1 MNLIYR
7 IVYNPARKCLQVV
20 SELGRGRAMRSG
32 SVSQRSRQQTRLCT
46 AIALCCLSTQ
56 AFAAVPGWN
65 EWQGMVDTDWSNPAN
80 WQLGVPTGA
89 SSPAYIDSGRTAIV
103 SSPGASS
110 NQIHVGDT
118 GLGTLQIGD
127 AGQPGALDVG
137 TDAII
142 GSASGARGRIVVE
155 GPGSS
160 LKVGQNLRVGNNG
173 DGSLKV
179 TGGASLI
186 SAQSFIGAG
195 RGSIGDVEI
204 SGTGSSWTNTGDL
217 NVGDRGTGSLRI
229 LDGARVDVGAGVIM
243 IGSGSTSSQVGH
255 GEVLVSGA
263 GSLFTGGTRSYVGVS
278 PGSEASLIVEN
289 GGAAM
294 LDAGLGANEG
304 SYGRVVVT
312 GAGSTW
318 SGDTLGVGLQGM
330 GHFEVTD
337 GATAVIRGAITFGT
351 LRGGS
356 GTLRVADD
364 AVLTVGGRYADQQS
378 YISAGLG
385 RGTVELDGGTL
396 RSQGD
401 LLVATAIT
409 VVTASTLDTD
419 SQIDIQGSISGAGQL
434 RKAGS
439 GALALRGNNDWS
451 GGLHVNEGSVSVFG
465 NQALGNGLLEMAD
478 GTALDIADGVVL
490 GNQIALLGG
499 VDVSVATGGSATLAG
514 TLRDGVLVK
523 REGGELVLGGGAFNG
538 ATRVEDG
545 TLRVL
550 NLALPTGD
558 IYIGGAGVVRLDS
571 VGSLDYAGKLSG
583 TGIFQQGRNQLV
595 FSGDS
600 SGYAGT
606 VAVDG
611 GRATINGS
619 LGGQLNLSNQAQ
631 LAGNGT
637 LGSVHLMSGSVLDP
651 GAEATVGRLAVSG
664 DLIFDDSATYRV
676 DVAADGSSDRV
687 DVTGRATLGGAST
700 LAVAASGDWQPSTR
714 YTVLTAGN
722 GISGNFS
729 TVGSDFAFLT
739 PTLSYDANAV
749 YLTMARNLGSFA
761 DLGLTANQQQA
772 AGAVEALGYGHA
784 VYDAA
789 VRLSSDEVIP
799 AFDSL
804 SGEVHASTRGALLQ
818 NRFLHDGIDRY
829 LDGAA
834 ISGDITPG
842 IRAWLAASGIQ
853 THIDGSSENAAYRVQ
868 GQGVMAGAGWRLGDS
883 LELGVAAGHQRLDN
897 QLRERIASAE
907 TDATEYGVYANYRWQ
922 GLSLRGGLT
931 RADFRTDTTR
941 TTAVGPRFSE
951 DLLAREDATG
961 TTAFVRA
968 GWTFGGPRLQLT
980 PELELADVR
989 LKSDGTQERGGDS
1002 ALKLDA
1008 ADSRYRTAL
1017 TALKADWDIS
1027 NGQQDRAVVSAR
1039 LGWQYADGDRLPTAT
1054 ARFVAGT
1061 QEFTIAGLPLARS
1074 SVLAQLGVALNTSA
1088 QSRLSL
1094 QMQGRKGDGQRDVG
1108 AQFNW
1113 SLAF

>member
-1 MNLIYR
+1 MNLVYR
-7 IVYNPARKCLQVV
+7 VVFNRSLNCLQVV
-20 SELGRGRAMRSG
+20 SELGALAGKAAG
-32 SVSQRSRQQTRLCT
+32 AGLRLAPRLAPLAT
-46 AIALCCLSTQ
+46 ALVLCCISASAL
-56 AFAAVPGWN
+56 AADPGWN
-65 EWQGMVDTDWSNPAN
+65 EWQGTVDNDWSDPAN
-80 WQLGVPTGA
+80 WQLGVPTA
-89 SSPAYIDSGRTAIV
+89 TSSPAYIDSGRTALV
-103 SSPGASS
+103 SGSGAHSS
-110 NQIHVGDT
+110 SIRVGDT
-118 GLGTLQIGD
+118 GRGTLNIQSGGAVQIGTD
-127 AGQPGALDVG
+127 AFVGYLRGAVGNIAVEGRDSRLDVG
-137 TDAII
+137 QT
-142 GSASGARGRIVVE
+142 
-155 GPGSS
+155 
-160 LKVGQNLRVGNNG
+160 LYVGQSGEGKVE
-173 DGSLKV
+173 V
-179 TGGASLI
+179 TGGASMT
-186 SAQSFIGAG
+186 SAVAHIRRGVVEVSGAG
-195 RGSIGDVEI
+195 SNWTNSRNLAIGDI
-204 SGTGSSWTNTGDL
+204 G
-217 NVGDRGTGSLRI
+217 RGTLRI
-229 LDGARVDVGAGVIM
+229 LDGGQVNVVTGWVSIGETNRTLGA
-243 IGSGSTSSQVGH
+243 GH

-263 GSLFTGGTRSYVGVS
+263 GSRFSIS
-278 PGSEASLIVEN
+278 GSGASLGVGMWGYGSITVEN
-289 GGAAM
+289 GGVAA
-294 LDAGLGANEG
+294 LDASLGMGYAAR
-304 SYGRVVVT
+304 GRVLVT
-312 GAGSTW
+312 GAGSSWT
-318 SGDTLGVGLQGM
+318 GDELSVGAYSEGY
-330 GHFEVTD
+330 FEIAD
-337 GATAVIRGAITFGT
+337 GATAEIRGQIGLSLYEDGA
-351 LRGGS
+351 
-356 GTLRVADD
+356 GTLRVGKD
-364 AVLTVGGRYADQQS
+364 AVLIVGGRDPDAAS
-378 YISAGLG
+378 RIFSNNGG
-385 RGTVELDGGTL
+385 GSVELEGGTL

-401 LLVATAIT
+401 LVVSTALT
-409 VVTASTLDTD
+409 VGAASTLDTEA
-419 SQIDIQGSISGAGQL
+419 QIDISGAIGGTGRL
-434 RKAGS
+434 YKVGS
-439 GALALRGNNDWS
+439 GNLLLRGNNTWS
-451 GGLHVNEGSVSVFG
+451 GGLQVNNGSVSVFG

-478 GTALDIADGVVL
+478 GTALAIADGVVL

-583 TGIFQQGRNQLV
+583 TGTFQQGRNQLV

-600 SGYAGT
+600 SGYAGI

-611 GRATINGS
+611 GRAIINGS

-637 LGSVHLMSGSVLDP
+637 LGSAHLMSGSVLDP

-664 DLIFDDSATYRV
+664 DLIFDGSATYRV

-853 THIDGSSENAAYRVQ
+853 THIDGTSENAAYRVQ

-922 GLSLRGGLT
+922 GLSLRGGVT

-1054 ARFVAGT
+1054 ARFAAGT
-1061 QEFTIAGLPLARS
+1061 QEFTIAGVPLARS
-1074 SVLAQLGVALNTSA
+1074 SVLAQLGVAVKTST